1 MILTMTP
8 KTLFVGRSARNGRT
22 ANEGVLRVR
31 YIVSGG
37 IRVVI
42 MGDSSLIQRERTLVS
57 GDGSRVSSHYTTKI
71 QNNNRFRFYHYEATT
86 DQSKPLRGDDHRSE
100 DGGRD
105 GGLLSVQR
113 WC

>member
-1 MILTMTP
+1 MMPTMTP
-8 KTLFVGRSARNGRT
+8 RTLFVGRSARNGR
-22 ANEGVLRVR
+22 AASEVVLQVCG
-31 YIVSGG
+31 IVSGG

-42 MGDSSLIQRERTLVS
+42 MGDSSLVQRERTLVS
-57 GDGSRVSSHYTTKI
+57 GDGSHVSSHYTTKI
-71 QNNNRFRFYHYEATT
+71 SNNNRFRFYHYEAAT
-86 DQSKPLRGDDHRSE
+86 DQSKSLRGDDHLTE

>member
-8 KTLFVGRSARNGRT
+8 RTLYVGRSARNGG
-22 ANEGVLRVR
+22 AASEVVSQAYG
-31 YIVSGG
+31 IVSGG

-42 MGDSSLIQRERTLVS
+42 MGDSSLVQRDRTLVS
-57 GDGSRVSSHYTTKI
+57 GDNSCESSHFTTKI
-71 QNNNRFRFYHYEATT
+71 SNNNRFRFYQYEAAT
-86 DQSKPLRGDDHRSE
+86 DQIKPRRGDDHPSE